1 MRLVQ
6 PIAKIFK
13 VEAGMA
19 ITLATNT
26 RLQFIGIV
34 LEIAGVVSVA
44 GGVILSL
51 HHWPA
56 AAALIGGGTAFFVG
70 KKFRAQ

>member
-1 MRLVQ
+1 MAVTLV
-6 PIAKIFK
+6 
-13 VEAGMA
+13 
-19 ITLATNT
+19 TNV

-34 LEIAGVVSVA
+34 LEIAGIASAA

>member
-1 MRLVQ
+1 
-6 PIAKIFK
+6 
-13 VEAGMA
+13 MA
-19 ITLATNT
+19 TTLATNA
-26 RLQFIGIV
+26 RSQFIGIV
-34 LEIAGVVSVA
+34 LEIVGVAAVA
-44 GGVILSL
+44 GGLILSL

>member
-1 MRLVQ
+1 
-6 PIAKIFK
+6 
-13 VEAGMA
+13 MA
-19 ITLATNT
+19 TTLATNA

-34 LEIAGVVSVA
+34 MEIAGVASVA
-44 GGVILSL
+44 GGLILSL

-56 AAALIGGGTAFFVG
+56 AAALIGGGAVFFVG

>member
-1 MRLVQ
+1 MAVTLV
-6 PIAKIFK
+6 
-13 VEAGMA
+13 
-19 ITLATNT
+19 TNA

-34 LEIAGVVSVA
+34 LEIAGIASAA

-56 AAALIGGGTAFFVG
+56 AVALIGGGTAFYVG
-70 KKFRAQ
+70 KKFRA

>member
-1 MRLVQ
+1 MVT
-6 PIAKIFK
+6 
-13 VEAGMA
+13 
-19 ITLATNT
+19 TLTMNT
-26 RLQFIGIV
+26 RLRFIGIV
-34 LEIAGVVSVA
+34 LEIAGVASVA

-70 KKFRAQ
+70 KKFRTQ

>member
-1 MRLVQ
+1 MAVTLV
-6 PIAKIFK
+6 
-13 VEAGMA
+13 
-19 ITLATNT
+19 TNA
-26 RLQFIGIV
+26 RLQLIGIV
-34 LEIAGVVSVA
+34 LEIAGIASAA
-44 GGVILSL
+44 GGVMLSL